1 MDIHVNDI
9 LKMKKPH
16 PCGSQEWLVLR
27 VGMDFK
33 LRCQGCGHEVMLP
46 RSKAEK
52 NIRKVY
58 RDGSE
63 MCIRDRPWAGQVLW
77 RSVWSWRR
85 DVPAK
90 SALSATQWWR
100 SRRR

>member
-1 MDIHVNDI
+1 MNVQVGDI
-9 LKMKKPH
+9 LEMKKNH
-16 PCGSQEWLVLR
+16 PCGANRFAVLR

-63 MCIRDRPWAGQVLW
+63 VGA
-77 RSVWSWRR
+77 
-85 DVPAK
+85 
-90 SALSATQWWR
+90 
-100 SRRR
+100 